1 MKYIL
6 LIILITQI
14 SACQNKQSQNQQIQ
28 NQQIQNKQTKPTKMQ
43 ITQDTKTTFQW
54 EEGLNAPQGY
64 PIEVYRGGLELAT
77 GFVGLSGLGTTTGFT
92 GWGNDSNGMSS
103 GIKSLPKRINCIWL
117 SYAEDCMY
125 EINCDVDYEKIV
137 KLFNK
142 GYVSGIRKRGKQMT
156 TYNKI
161 MVGFAPQ
168 GVVVLWVSGGDKKVE
183 IGRYQGKKTTV
194 SAKEI
199 ASLDSH
205 EQLLFD
211 PSMRKHVMEN
221 PRIVPQEVQ
230 AINKNKPIPFGLWD
244 SYRDKFSWKPI
255 FSLPDNEK
263 MYDDFRIEMMNGEI
277 ETLRYEEFTENDF
290 KERAIP
296 KRFSFGW
303 WDKNGQGYGGNV
315 LFDEKEIFNAY
326 REIFN
331 EGNTKQIEVEIKVN
345 MTNTFFTIKL
355 KSKTN
360 EIALTNSKIEVFES
374 SVLTK
379 KYLKE

>member
-1 MKYIL
+1 MKQL
-6 LIILITQI
+6 LIILLLTQL
-14 SACQNKQSQNQQIQ
+14 SACQNKHTENQ
-28 NQQIQNKQTKPTKMQ
+28 KTDSTKMQ
-43 ITQDTKTTFQW
+43 TTQERKTTFKW

-137 KLFNK
+137 QLFNE
-142 GYVSGIRKRGKQMT
+142 GYISGIRKRGKQMT

-161 MVGFAPQ
+161 MVGFAPG

-183 IGRYQGKKTTV
+183 IGSYLGKKTTV
-194 SAKEI
+194 SPQEI
-199 ASLDSH
+199 ALLDSH

-211 PSMRKHVMEN
+211 PKMRKHVMEN
-221 PRIVPQEVQ
+221 PRVVPPEVQ

-244 SYRDKFSWKPI
+244 TYREKYSWKPI
-255 FSLPDNEK
+255 FSLPDNGK
-263 MYDDFRIEMMNGEI
+263 MYDDFRIEMANGEV
-277 ETLRYEEFTENDF
+277 ETLRYEEFIKNDF

-303 WDKNGQGYGGNV
+303 WDKNGQGYGGSV
-315 LFDEKEIFNAY
+315 LFDEKEISNAY
-326 REIFN
+326 ALFFKEEN
-331 EGNTKQIEVEIKVN
+331 SKQIELEIKVN
-345 MTNTFFTIKL
+345 MSNTFFTIKL
-355 KSKTN
+355 KSTSK
-360 EIALTNSKIEVFES
+360 EIALTNNKIEVFES
-374 SVLTK
+374 RLLTK
-379 KYLKE
+379 KYVKE